1 MPDSGETT
9 DKPEMAELAADLKGR
24 IAGLVDAL
32 VAQDEQA
39 YESEFARLFGRV
51 TELVERKLRM
61 EGTKTDTRDFLAEL
75 LFTRLRI
82 GMKLFMQ
89 GEETVA
95 AQRAAEWVMGV
106 VFPVATL
113 SEFAKAFDQSLIS
126 SSATTK
132 DFNFAGRTD
141 FIPVEEVIQM
151 LCGGKHLGC
160 LSLVKCDNRLDIY
173 LKEGR
178 ICFLDPHHLIRR
190 VLPGDAM
197 RHRELSETAVTEAE
211 SRRAREGVPVLIALG
226 EKGLV
231 RRDEL
236 RELMR
241 IVGKETMF
249 DFMREVDPYAFYFR
263 KLEGLPD
270 FAEANDLRLGATSL
284 LLEGSKQLDDWKQML
299 QAFPDRDTA
308 LEPNPN
314 MFERLGDVALGV
326 VELKLLSQINGDA
339 TPRSLVNSL
348 GLPLYEVYQILIKL
362 SREGIIAPAGGS
374 DSLEGVDVS
383 QDDPIQQAF
392 AALDANDD
400 EAPPQSDDEDFE
412 EDAYQAPEDD
422 APEEEAVE
430 DEVVEDPEPPPAR
443 PSFPKAFTRPAPGK
457 PTAGKSA
464 AGKPAGKTAAG
475 KPASNKPAKDEKGG
489 GLLNLLRKGTKG

>member
-1 MPDSGETT
+1 MPDSGKTT
-9 DKPEMAELAADLKGR
+9 DQPQMAELTADLKGR

-51 TELVERKLRM
+51 SELVERKLRM

-75 LFTRLRI
+75 LFTRLRR
-82 GMKLFMQ
+82 GMQLFMQ

-95 AQRAAEWVMGV
+95 AQRAAEMVMGV

-141 FIPVEEVIQM
+141 FIPVEEVMQM
-151 LCGGKHLGC
+151 LSGGKHVGC

-178 ICFLDPHHLIRR
+178 IVFLDPHHLIRR
-190 VLPGDAM
+190 LLPGDSM

-226 EKGLV
+226 EKGLI

-236 RELMR
+236 RDLMR
-241 IVGKETMF
+241 TIGKETMF

-263 KLEGLPD
+263 KLEELPG
-270 FAEANDLRLGATSL
+270 FADANDLRLGATSL

-299 QAFPDRDTA
+299 QVFPDRDA
-308 LEPNPN
+308 PIEGNAEIGRASCR
-314 MFERLGDVALGV
+314 ERV
-326 VELKLLSQINGDA
+326 
-339 TPRSLVNSL
+339 
-348 GLPLYEVYQILIKL
+348 
-362 SREGIIAPAGGS
+362 
-374 DSLEGVDVS
+374 
-383 QDDPIQQAF
+383 
-392 AALDANDD
+392 
-400 EAPPQSDDEDFE
+400 
-412 EDAYQAPEDD
+412 
-422 APEEEAVE
+422 
-430 DEVVEDPEPPPAR
+430 
-443 PSFPKAFTRPAPGK
+443 
-457 PTAGKSA
+457 
-464 AGKPAGKTAAG
+464 
-475 KPASNKPAKDEKGG
+475 
-489 GLLNLLRKGTKG
+489 